1 MKNWLNEL
9 FSEKG
14 SVSMTRFLSL
24 VCVFTAVILSVYG
37 LAKDKNIDS
46 LVGIVSVFLGAGLSS
61 KVIQKFAENKV
72 EIENEK

>member
-1 MKNWLNEL
+1 MKNWLKEL
-9 FSEKG
+9 FSEQG

-24 VCVFTAVILSVYG
+24 VCVVTAVILSVYG

-61 KVIQKFAENKV
+61 KVIQKFAENKQ
-72 EIENEK
+72 EKKDE